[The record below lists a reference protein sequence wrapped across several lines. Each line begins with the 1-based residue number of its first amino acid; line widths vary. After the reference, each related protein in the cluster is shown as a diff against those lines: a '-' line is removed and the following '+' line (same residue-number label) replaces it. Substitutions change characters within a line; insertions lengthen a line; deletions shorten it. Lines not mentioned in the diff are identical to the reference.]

1 MPMQSNQMRQ
11 SLRWSGV
18 APPNLPHVR
27 RVNRAA
33 QTRADKTHRAKTYPL
48 HKFFELDFPRPRWQ
62 SDPADHLL
70 DVLLGANSEVPS

>member
-1 MPMQSNQMRQ
+1 MPMQSKQLRQ

-27 RVNRAA
+27 
-33 QTRADKTHRAKTYPL
+33 ADKPSRAKTYPSQRY
-48 HKFFELDFPRPRWQ
+48 FELDFPRTRWQ
-62 SDPADHLL
+62 SDPAGHLL